1 MRSLPTYLSLGFL
14 AAVGAAFPACS
25 AEHAPIATELDV
37 GTTDTGGGFGSDGLV
52 LDDTGTFALDGGDD
66 TDPGDGRFSGGDAAC
81 AKSEAAAIKP
91 PVDII
96 ISIDQSGSMSD
107 DIANVKANVN
117 KLSDF
122 LKKTGLDYRVVMVA
136 QPGTGTYSVCVP
148 PPLGAAACG
157 AENKPIFKQINQNVQ
172 SWDSLKLVLATY
184 DKAPGPWSDV
194 LRTGAVKAFIPI
206 TDDNSNPCT
215 TSTGCG
221 ISAVDFDK
229 GLLAKPGGQFGTATK
244 RNYVV
249 YPIMGAPAYPAE
261 SPKCGTNAVNTG
273 PEYIALAKLTKGKWF
288 PICLK
293 DFGPVFEEIAKTL
306 ASKVACELTVPPPPT
321 GEKLDPDKV
330 NVVWTP
336 TGGKSEDVLQDK
348 SKPCDAGANGWQYS
362 PDGTK
367 ILLCGAACTKAQAD
381 LGSKLTVE
389 FGCSTKVKPPA

>member
-1 MRSLPTYLSLGFL
+1 MVRLRSTLAPALFTAILG
-14 AAVGAAFPACS
+14 CS
-25 AEHAPIATELDV
+25 AERPPPAAELE
-37 GTTDTGGGFGSDGLV
+37 GGLLDTGSGTSDGFV
-52 LDDTGTFALDGGDD
+52 FEDTGTFVIDGGDD
-66 TDPGDGRFSGGDAAC
+66 TDLGDGRFGGGDAAC
-81 AKSEAAAIKP
+81 AKTEAAAIKP

-96 ISIDQSGSMSD
+96 MSVDQSGSMSD
-107 DIANVKANVN
+107 DIANVKANIN

-148 PPLGAAACG
+148 PPLGASTCG
-157 AENKPIFKQINQNVQ
+157 AENKPIFRQIDQNVQ
-172 SWDSLKLVLATY
+172 SWNSLKLLLATF
-184 DKAPGPWSDV
+184 DAAPGPWSTS
-194 LRTGAVKAFIPI
+194 LRKEAVKAFVPI
-206 TDDNSNPCT
+206 TDDDSNPCT
-215 TSTGCG
+215 SAGCG
-221 ISAVDFDK
+221 VTAVEFDK
-229 GLLAKPGGQFGTATK
+229 QLLAKPGGQFGTGTK

-261 SPKCGTNAVNTG
+261 SPKCGANAVNTG
-273 PEYIALAKLTKGKWF
+273 PQYVALAKLTKGKWF

-306 ASKVACELTVPPPPT
+306 ASKVACELTIPPPPA

-336 TGGKSEDVLQDK
+336 TSGKSEDVLQDK

-362 PDGTK
+362 ADGTK
-367 ILLCGAACTKAQAD
+367 ILLCGDACAKAQAD

-389 FGCSTKVKPPA
+389 FGCSTKIKPPA